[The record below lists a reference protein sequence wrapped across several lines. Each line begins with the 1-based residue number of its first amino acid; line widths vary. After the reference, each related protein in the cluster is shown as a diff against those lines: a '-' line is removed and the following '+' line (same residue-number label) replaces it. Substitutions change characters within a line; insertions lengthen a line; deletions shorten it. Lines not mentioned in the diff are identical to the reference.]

1 MATDAARSERLPF
14 LELGGFALGSFG
26 TGVYSTVPTIL
37 LLYYCTEILR
47 LPAATAAAIVF
58 VPKVWAVV
66 WDPVVGAWSDASRF
80 ALGRRVPFLA
90 AGAFGVSI
98 AFMLVFHA
106 PPGAGVMTVAW
117 LLCSYFLLASCYSLF
132 AVPYIAVPA
141 ELNVGAAALE
151 RVIAWRM
158 ALAMIGVL
166 AGASAAP
173 YLVELTGGGPRG
185 FGTMSVIIA
194 AGTAIGMGLATLT
207 VLRWTRRGA
216 VALPAS
222 ADSPAVSMILRDRA
236 FVRLAAAYLLQL
248 TGAGLL
254 SAMTPYFVT
263 QTLGLGGAY
272 VAAVMGVLLAATIA
286 GIPLW
291 AWVLRR
297 TEGYRACAW
306 AAVGYAIACML
317 LWYIPSNGASGPA
330 LAAYA
335 LLGLPF
341 AGLQLVP
348 FVLLAHRAHAAAGS
362 AARQEG
368 LYTGFWT
375 AAEKVGLALGPAVAG
390 IGLAALGH
398 VSGAVA
404 QTPSVLT
411 GSRGLIA
418 FAPPVFLFASLIVLP
433 SRSTT

>member
-1 MATDAARSERLPF
+1 
-14 LELGGFALGSFG
+14 
-26 TGVYSTVPTIL
+26 
-37 LLYYCTEILR
+37 
-47 LPAATAAAIVF
+47 
-58 VPKVWAVV
+58 
-66 WDPVVGAWSDASRF
+66 
-80 ALGRRVPFLA
+80 
-90 AGAFGVSI
+90 
-98 AFMLVFHA
+98 
-106 PPGAGVMTVAW
+106 
-117 LLCSYFLLASCYSLF
+117 
-132 AVPYIAVPA
+132 
-141 ELNVGAAALE
+141 
-151 RVIAWRM
+151 
-158 ALAMIGVL
+158 
-166 AGASAAP
+166 
-173 YLVELTGGGPRG
+173 
-185 FGTMSVIIA
+185 
-194 AGTAIGMGLATLT
+194 
-207 VLRWTRRGA
+207 
-216 VALPAS
+216 
-222 ADSPAVSMILRDRA
+222 
-236 FVRLAAAYLLQL
+236 
-248 TGAGLL
+248 
-254 SAMTPYFVT
+254 
-263 QTLGLGGAY
+263 
-272 VAAVMGVLLAATIA
+272 
-286 GIPLW
+286 
-291 AWVLRR
+291 
-297 TEGYRACAW
+297 
-306 AAVGYAIACML
+306 ML